1 MALQATASR
10 ESVRAAAEREPEG
23 EGEAPRRPA
32 AFYSSVFAQIEEVGW
47 ERLMSSKGDGGVSCL
62 VFRVLDDQGRNHL
75 LEITLPMNY
84 PSIPPSL
91 VADVPYLPKLQWSK
105 GSRLK
110 DVVCQ
115 FQEHLKILQDYWSI
129 MDDIDKVLWVVDPT
143 KPTFAMSHRRI
154 ALGDDCYLLLH
165 VNARKPRSLPECRF
179 LGTDGKLDRLITNW
193 RKYRKKWSADK
204 KFHENLSTVLDF
216 ALPPPP
222 SVNIEDDEQ
231 VDCGICYA
239 KHLPIDDE
247 LGTHSGGTTDYTCEN
262 PSCSR
267 AFHSVCLRDWLRAI
281 TTTRQYVKMIERPR
295 QSFYHLH
302 MHLSILYDLLV
313 FAQFIYSHLLAL
325 HRSFDVLFGNCP
337 YCSDP
342 VAVKITDR

>member
-1 MALQATASR
+1 MALHATSSR
-10 ESVRAAAEREPEG
+10 DSVRAAAEGEPEWAG
-23 EGEAPRRPA
+23 DASRRPA
-32 AFYSSVFAQIEEVGW
+32 AFYSAVFAQIEEVGW
-47 ERLMSSKGDGGVSCL
+47 ERLVSGKGDGGVSCL
-62 VFRVLDDQGRNHL
+62 VFRILDDQGRNHL

-84 PSIPPSL
+84 PSSPPCL
-91 VADVPYLPKLQWSK
+91 VADVPYLPELQWSK

-154 ALGDDCYLLLH
+154 AL
-165 VNARKPRSLPECRF
+165 
-179 LGTDGKLDRLITNW
+179 
-193 RKYRKKWSADK
+193 DK

-281 TTTRQYVKMIERPR
+281 TTTRQ
-295 QSFYHLH
+295 
-302 MHLSILYDLLV
+302 
-313 FAQFIYSHLLAL
+313 
-325 HRSFDVLFGNCP
+325 SFDVLFGNCP

-342 VAVKITDR
+342 VASSLETSSMERHEVFAVRF

>member
-1 MALQATASR
+1 MALHATSSR
-10 ESVRAAAEREPEG
+10 DSVRADAEGEPEWAG
-23 EGEAPRRPA
+23 DASRRPA
-32 AFYSSVFAQIEEVGW
+32 AFYSAVFAQIEEVGW
-47 ERLMSSKGDGGVSCL
+47 ERLVSGKGDGGVSCL
-62 VFRVLDDQGRNHL
+62 VFRILDDQGRNHL

-84 PSIPPSL
+84 PSSPPCL
-91 VADVPYLPKLQWSK
+91 VADVPYLPELQWSK

-154 ALGDDCYLLLH
+154 AL
-165 VNARKPRSLPECRF
+165 
-179 LGTDGKLDRLITNW
+179 
-193 RKYRKKWSADK
+193 DK

-281 TTTRQYVKMIERPR
+281 TTTRQYVKMINTQEAKTIFLPPP
-295 QSFYHLH
+295 YE
-302 MHLSILYDLLV
+302 LV
-313 FAQFIYSHLLAL
+313 
-325 HRSFDVLFGNCP
+325 SFDVLFGNCP

>member
-1 MALQATASR
+1 MALHATSSR
-10 ESVRAAAEREPEG
+10 DSVRAAAEGEPEWAG
-23 EGEAPRRPA
+23 DASRRPA
-32 AFYSSVFAQIEEVGW
+32 AFYSAVFAQIEEVGW
-47 ERLMSSKGDGGVSCL
+47 ERLVSGKGDGGVSCL
-62 VFRVLDDQGRNHL
+62 VFRILDDQGRNHL

-84 PSIPPSL
+84 PSSPPCLYIPPDLRCFFLMFHVMSGM
-91 VADVPYLPKLQWSK
+91 DVPYLPELQWSK

-154 ALGDDCYLLLH
+154 AL
-165 VNARKPRSLPECRF
+165 
-179 LGTDGKLDRLITNW
+179 
-193 RKYRKKWSADK
+193 DK

-281 TTTRQYVKMIERPR
+281 TTTRQ
-295 QSFYHLH
+295 
-302 MHLSILYDLLV
+302 
-313 FAQFIYSHLLAL
+313 
-325 HRSFDVLFGNCP
+325 SFDVLFGNCP

>member
-115 FQEHLKILQDYWSI
+115 FQEVMIAIFYYMLMRGSPDHCQSKFNFITDSQYFEHI
-129 MDDIDKVLWVVDPT
+129 IVD
-143 KPTFAMSHRRI
+143 
-154 ALGDDCYLLLH
+154 GQ
-165 VNARKPRSLPECRF
+165 CRF

>member
-1 MALQATASR
+1 MALHATSSR
-10 ESVRAAAEREPEG
+10 DSVRAAAEGEPEWAG
-23 EGEAPRRPA
+23 DASRRPA
-32 AFYSSVFAQIEEVGW
+32 AFYSAVFAQIEEVGW
-47 ERLMSSKGDGGVSCL
+47 ERLVSGKGDGGVSCL
-62 VFRVLDDQGRNHL
+62 VFRILDDQGRNHL

-84 PSIPPSL
+84 PSSPPCL
-91 VADVPYLPKLQWSK
+91 VADVPYLPELQWSK

-115 FQEHLKILQDYWSI
+115 FQESYELLIHVQPHLKILQDYWSI

-154 ALGDDCYLLLH
+154 AL
-165 VNARKPRSLPECRF
+165 
-179 LGTDGKLDRLITNW
+179 
-193 RKYRKKWSADK
+193 DK

-281 TTTRQYVKMIERPR
+281 TTTRQYVKMINTQEAKTIFLPLP
-295 QSFYHLH
+295 YE
-302 MHLSILYDLLV
+302 LV
-313 FAQFIYSHLLAL
+313 
-325 HRSFDVLFGNCP
+325 SFDVLFGNCP

>member
-1 MALQATASR
+1 MALHATSSR
-10 ESVRAAAEREPEG
+10 DSVRAAAEGEPEWAG
-23 EGEAPRRPA
+23 DASRRPA
-32 AFYSSVFAQIEEVGW
+32 AFYSAVFAQIEEVGW
-47 ERLMSSKGDGGVSCL
+47 ERLVSGKGDGGVSCL
-62 VFRVLDDQGRNHL
+62 VFRILDDQGRNHL

-84 PSIPPSL
+84 PSSPPCL
-91 VADVPYLPKLQWSK
+91 VADVPYLPELQWSK

-154 ALGDDCYLLLH
+154 AL
-165 VNARKPRSLPECRF
+165 
-179 LGTDGKLDRLITNW
+179 
-193 RKYRKKWSADK
+193 DK

-281 TTTRQYVKMIERPR
+281 TTTRQYVKMINTQEAKTIFLPLP
-295 QSFYHLH
+295 YE
-302 MHLSILYDLLV
+302 LV
-313 FAQFIYSHLLAL
+313 
-325 HRSFDVLFGNCP
+325 SFDVLFGNCP

>member
-1 MALQATASR
+1 MALHATSSR
-10 ESVRAAAEREPEG
+10 DSVRAAAEGEPEWAG
-23 EGEAPRRPA
+23 DASRRPA
-32 AFYSSVFAQIEEVGW
+32 AFYSAVFAQIEEVGW
-47 ERLMSSKGDGGVSCL
+47 ERLVSGKGDGGVSCL
-62 VFRVLDDQGRNHL
+62 VFRILDDQGRNHL

-84 PSIPPSL
+84 PSSPPCL
-91 VADVPYLPKLQWSK
+91 VADVPYLPELQWSK

-115 FQEHLKILQDYWSI
+115 FQESYELLIHVQPVLSCYIVWCDLAHCTQLAPE
-129 MDDIDKVLWVVDPT
+129 DIARLLVMIAIFYYMLMRESPDHYQSKFNFITDSQYFKHIIVDGQ
-143 KPTFAMSHRRI
+143 FFS
-154 ALGDDCYLLLH
+154 G
-165 VNARKPRSLPECRF
+165 
-179 LGTDGKLDRLITNW
+179 
-193 RKYRKKWSADK
+193 SADK

-281 TTTRQYVKMIERPR
+281 TTTRQ
-295 QSFYHLH
+295 
-302 MHLSILYDLLV
+302 
-313 FAQFIYSHLLAL
+313 
-325 HRSFDVLFGNCP
+325 SFDVLFGNCP

-342 VAVKITDR
+342 VASSLETSSMERHEVFAVRF

>member
-1 MALQATASR
+1 MALHATSSR
-10 ESVRAAAEREPEG
+10 DSVRAAAEGEPEWAG
-23 EGEAPRRPA
+23 DASRRPA
-32 AFYSSVFAQIEEVGW
+32 AFYSAVFAQIEEVGW
-47 ERLMSSKGDGGVSCL
+47 ERLVSGKGDGGVSCL
-62 VFRVLDDQGRNHL
+62 VFRILDDQGRNHL

-84 PSIPPSL
+84 PSSPPCL
-91 VADVPYLPKLQWSK
+91 VADVPYLPELQWSK

-115 FQEHLKILQDYWSI
+115 FQESYELLIHVQPHLKILQDYWSI

-154 ALGDDCYLLLH
+154 AL
-165 VNARKPRSLPECRF
+165 
-179 LGTDGKLDRLITNW
+179 
-193 RKYRKKWSADK
+193 DK

-281 TTTRQYVKMIERPR
+281 TTTRQ
-295 QSFYHLH
+295 
-302 MHLSILYDLLV
+302 
-313 FAQFIYSHLLAL
+313 
-325 HRSFDVLFGNCP
+325 SFDVLFGNCP

>member
-1 MALQATASR
+1 MALHATSSR
-10 ESVRAAAEREPEG
+10 DSVRAAAEGEPEWAG
-23 EGEAPRRPA
+23 DASRRPA
-32 AFYSSVFAQIEEVGW
+32 AFYSAVFAQIEEVGW
-47 ERLMSSKGDGGVSCL
+47 ERLVSGKGDGGVSCL
-62 VFRVLDDQGRNHL
+62 VFRILDDQGRNHL

-84 PSIPPSL
+84 PSSPPCL
-91 VADVPYLPKLQWSK
+91 VADVPYLPELQWSK

-154 ALGDDCYLLLH
+154 ALDHYQSKF
-165 VNARKPRSLPECRF
+165 NF
-179 LGTDGKLDRLITNW
+179 ITDSQYFKHIIVDGQFFSG
-193 RKYRKKWSADK
+193 SADK

-281 TTTRQYVKMIERPR
+281 TTTRQ
-295 QSFYHLH
+295 
-302 MHLSILYDLLV
+302 
-313 FAQFIYSHLLAL
+313 
-325 HRSFDVLFGNCP
+325 SFDVLFGNCP

>member
-1 MALQATASR
+1 MALHATSSR
-10 ESVRAAAEREPEG
+10 DSVRAAAEGEPEWAG
-23 EGEAPRRPA
+23 DASRRPA
-32 AFYSSVFAQIEEVGW
+32 AFYSAVFAQIEEVGW
-47 ERLMSSKGDGGVSCL
+47 ERLVSGKGDGGVSCL
-62 VFRVLDDQGRNHL
+62 VFRILDDQGRNHL

-84 PSIPPSL
+84 PSSPPCL
-91 VADVPYLPKLQWSK
+91 VADVPYLPELQWSK

-154 ALGDDCYLLLH
+154 ALDSQYFKH
-165 VNARKPRSLPECRF
+165 IIV
-179 LGTDGKLDRLITNW
+179 DGQFFSG
-193 RKYRKKWSADK
+193 SADK

-281 TTTRQYVKMIERPR
+281 TTTRQ
-295 QSFYHLH
+295 
-302 MHLSILYDLLV
+302 
-313 FAQFIYSHLLAL
+313 
-325 HRSFDVLFGNCP
+325 SFDVLFGNCP

>member
-1 MALQATASR
+1 MALHATSSR
-10 ESVRAAAEREPEG
+10 DSVRAAAEGEPEWAG
-23 EGEAPRRPA
+23 DASRRPA
-32 AFYSSVFAQIEEVGW
+32 AFYSAVFAQIEEVGW
-47 ERLMSSKGDGGVSCL
+47 ERLVSGKGDGGVSCL
-62 VFRVLDDQGRNHL
+62 VFRILDDQGRNHL

-84 PSIPPSL
+84 PSSPPCL
-91 VADVPYLPKLQWSK
+91 VADVPYLPELQWSK

-115 FQEHLKILQDYWSI
+115 FQESYELLIHVQPHLKILQDYWSI

-154 ALGDDCYLLLH
+154 AL
-165 VNARKPRSLPECRF
+165 
-179 LGTDGKLDRLITNW
+179 
-193 RKYRKKWSADK
+193 DK

-281 TTTRQYVKMIERPR
+281 TTTRQ
-295 QSFYHLH
+295 
-302 MHLSILYDLLV
+302 
-313 FAQFIYSHLLAL
+313 
-325 HRSFDVLFGNCP
+325 SFDVLFGNCP

-342 VAVKITDR
+342 VASSLETSSMERHEVFAVRF